1 MPLDSGPGLV
11 AFGMRRCCL
20 LAVPS
25 GGMWSERLR
34 LSGTQPLLG
43 GTITWWDLCWFRV
56 RNIVLAILGV
66 RGVGE
71 ADSR

>member
-1 MPLDSGPGLV
+1 MVPLDSDPGLV

-25 GGMWSERLR
+25 WGVWSESLR

-43 GTITWWDLCWFRV
+43 GTVT
-56 RNIVLAILGV
+56 
-66 RGVGE
+66 
-71 ADSR
+71 